1 MLLDHAMLST
11 WAQSERWEW
20 FAGGDPQV
28 APRIVPA
35 RQSSNSAHRVM
46 FEIGLS
52 FLVPLALA
60 TVIGVVFSA

>member
-1 MLLDHAMLST
+1 
-11 WAQSERWEW
+11 
-20 FAGGDPQV
+20 
-28 APRIVPA
+28 
-35 RQSSNSAHRVM
+35 M